1 MPSSA
6 WIRVIIVLAAGSMFV
21 LSTLTG
27 DSIDQQGMRWIGGVT
42 GGITMLLLAFDRWIW
57 RWPLIRRLSELAGAR
72 VIHGTWRGTL
82 HYTRDADGKPGKQP
96 IFMAVC
102 QTYSSVKVR
111 CYFPTTGSESVSLM
125 AAIDRDDHRHVLRY
139 AYRSDSDAPDRD
151 TRRAT
156 EGTAELRLVGRP
168 VDEIQGAYYVERN
181 GGKGKINFN
190 AHSLK
195 VAGSAHQAARLSY
208 RELPQSSSA

>member
-6 WIRVIIVLAAGSMFV
+6 WIRVIIFLAAGSMFA

-27 DSIDQQGMRWIGGVT
+27 DSIDEQGLRWMGGVT
-42 GGITMLLLAFDRWIW
+42 GGVTLLLLAFDRWIW
-57 RWPLIRRLSELAGAR
+57 RWPVIRRLSELGGAR

-82 HYTRDADGKPGKQP
+82 HYTRDADGNPGEQP

-102 QTYSSVKVR
+102 QTYSAVKVR
-111 CYFPTTGSESVSLM
+111 CYFPTTGSESISLM

-139 AYRSDSDAPDRD
+139 VYRSDSDAPDRD

-156 EGTAELRLVGRP
+156 EGATELRLVGRP
-168 VDEIQGAYYVERN
+168 VEEIQGAYYVERN
-181 GGKGKINFN
+181 GGKGKIAFD
-190 AHSLK
+190 AYSPR
-195 VAGSAHQAARLSY
+195 VAGSAQQAARLSY
-208 RELPQSSSA
+208 RDLPQPSFD